1 MASRRT
7 RARETALQMLYQF
20 DMNPD
25 MPAETVREAVVE
37 RLEDEALSRFA
48 WSLYVGV
55 LDLKETLDAS
65 IEKVAANWSLRRM
78 APTDRNVLRIGAFEL
93 SRTETPPRVVVDEAI
108 ELARKFGSAQSPQF
122 VNGILDRLIPAGRRT
137 GAGRSPAP
145 QVVDPQPA
153 ESPDQS
159 SDEVPTLTPNPTTT
173 LEDAHPE
180 TLENVPQPAVESLP
194 ESNPAPL
201 HESPTIPGDS
211 SATSGTA

>member
-25 MPAETVREAVVE
+25 MPAETVREEVVE

-93 SRTETPPRVVVDEAI
+93 LRTETPPRVVIDEAI

-137 GAGRSPAP
+137 GAGRSPATPVVVP
-145 QVVDPQPA
+145 QA
-153 ESPDQS
+153 TESPVQN
-159 SDEVPTLTPNPTTT
+159 SDEVPTPGPSQKPAPDASATVEAVEVHPVTP
-173 LEDAHPE
+173 ES
-180 TLENVPQPAVESLP
+180 VPQPASETLP
-194 ESNPAPL
+194 TTIPAPL
-201 HESPTIPGDS
+201 DESPTL
-211 SATSGTA
+211 SGE